1 MSVWVQRGR
10 GLAENGMVNH
20 FKGIQTIKTFFSG
33 NQRTVA
39 VKKNIVGSLV
49 IKGFSILISL
59 MLVPMTLGYV
69 SSELYGI
76 WMTLS
81 SIIVWLGF
89 LDVGFTLGLKNK
101 LAEALALGDF
111 QRGKSLVSTTYFMMV
126 LIFIPLCVVLLIGL
140 PYVNWA
146 KFLNIKEMYNEEV
159 TKVLYVL
166 VVCFCLQMIVNVLT
180 AVVSAYQKVAL
191 ASVFPVIGNFLA
203 LLIIYVMTKT
213 CPPSLVYL
221 ALAISVMPVVV
232 VVIASFIL
240 FHRKFREVAPN
251 IRCIDKRYIRD
262 LWNLGFKFFF
272 IQIQVVVLYQCTNI
286 LISNVS
292 GPNDVTSYN
301 IAYKYM
307 SVAMMLYTIILSPLW
322 PAFTDAYT
330 KKDYGW
336 MRNIYK
342 KMTYIYYASVL
353 LLIVMLIVSP
363 VIYRIWIGEKAVIPH
378 SMTLAVALYMVVSS
392 WGSLQV
398 LLINGI
404 GAVKLQTYVVL
415 IGLVAHIPLSLFLGK
430 YIGASGVVYSMTVI
444 NCIYCFVFTLQIRK
458 ILEQKANGIWLQ

>member
-1 MSVWVQRGR
+1 MSVWVQRGM

-166 VVCFCLQMIVNVLT
+166 VVCFAC
-180 AVVSAYQKVAL
+180 
-191 ASVFPVIGNFLA
+191 
-203 LLIIYVMTKT
+203 
-213 CPPSLVYL
+213 
-221 ALAISVMPVVV
+221 
-232 VVIASFIL
+232 
-240 FHRKFREVAPN
+240 R
-251 IRCIDKRYIRD
+251 
-262 LWNLGFKFFF
+262 
-272 IQIQVVVLYQCTNI
+272 
-286 LISNVS
+286 
-292 GPNDVTSYN
+292 
-301 IAYKYM
+301 
-307 SVAMMLYTIILSPLW
+307 
-322 PAFTDAYT
+322 
-330 KKDYGW
+330 
-336 MRNIYK
+336 
-342 KMTYIYYASVL
+342 
-353 LLIVMLIVSP
+353 
-363 VIYRIWIGEKAVIPH
+363 
-378 SMTLAVALYMVVSS
+378 
-392 WGSLQV
+392 
-398 LLINGI
+398 
-404 GAVKLQTYVVL
+404 
-415 IGLVAHIPLSLFLGK
+415 
-430 YIGASGVVYSMTVI
+430 
-444 NCIYCFVFTLQIRK
+444 
-458 ILEQKANGIWLQ
+458 